1 MRPHHAQTRDMSMLH
16 SIGRIFFHFGE
27 YITYDSRVVVR
38 SFLGSRNIDCDK
50 GELGPGKGMVEVVF
64 HEITVEHE
72 ISFVYIEYKEEKL
85 LFWQICNI
93 SMLNMR
99 YI

>member
-1 MRPHHAQTRDMSMLH
+1 MSMLH
-16 SIGRIFFHFGE
+16 SIGRIFLHFGE
-27 YITYDSRVVVR
+27 DITYDSRVVVR
-38 SFLGSRNIDCDK
+38 RFLRSRNIDCDE
-50 GELGPGKGMVEVVF
+50 GELGPREGMVEVVF
-64 HEITVEHE
+64 HEITAEHE
-72 ISFVYIEYKEEKL
+72 ISFVCKEYKDEKL

>member
-1 MRPHHAQTRDMSMLH
+1 
-16 SIGRIFFHFGE
+16 
-27 YITYDSRVVVR
+27 
-38 SFLGSRNIDCDK
+38 
-50 GELGPGKGMVEVVF
+50 MVEVVL
-64 HEITVEHE
+64 HEITAEHE
-72 ISFVYIEYKEEKL
+72 ISFVCKEYKDEKL

>member
-1 MRPHHAQTRDMSMLH
+1 MRSHHAQTRDMPMLH
-16 SIGRIFFHFGE
+16 SIGRIFLHFGE
-27 YITYDSRVVVR
+27 DITYDSRVVVR
-38 SFLGSRNIDCDK
+38 RFLRSRNIDCDE
-50 GELGPGKGMVEVVF
+50 GELGPGEGMVEVVF
-64 HEITVEHE
+64 HEITMKHE
-72 ISFVYIEYKEEKL
+72 ISFVCKEYKDEKL